1 MKQVYTVT
9 EHFFH
14 SGEEIKHITK
24 EFEYAAAAEEAYE
37 TLEDSG
43 ETVTLLMISQAE
55 TREEAEEVGYSIAL
69 ESRTYDSAEEYKDG
83 GVEAYSKLDIER
95 ECMFYGTDFMD
106 DIEEKFGRE
115 HEILQERQIDIEGGQ
130 IPVTFWRTATTY
142 GASID
147 GVQWFELD
155 YTEQVHAAVLY
166 NMLAD
171 HITEYYHYR
180 HL

>member
-9 EHFFH
+9 ERLYNMGKEYDHTTHEFKGVAVAEKVYEELERR
-14 SGEEIKHITK
+14 GE
-24 EFEYAAAAEEAYE
+24 
-37 TLEDSG
+37 G
-43 ETVTLLMISQAE
+43 VTLAMIEQAK
-55 TREEAEEVGYSIAL
+55 TREQAEEVGYSVAL
-69 ESRTYDSAEEYKDG
+69 ELRTYDSAEEYKDG
-83 GVEAYSKLDIER
+83 GVEAYSKLEIER

-106 DIEEKFGRE
+106 DIEEKFGKE
-115 HEILQERQIDIEGGQ
+115 YEILQERQIDIEGGQ